1 MVNRKEYHAKWYEEN
16 KESFNEKRR
25 LKYKELDSEAI
36 KKKVAEYKANNKE
49 KIREQSKEYRK
60 NNREKVR
67 SKLHDYRARKRGA
80 FVEKIDFKVIYEKDN
95 GICYLCGKP
104 VNMNKLENENIP
116 ADYGTIDHVIPII
129 AGGLHEYTNIRLA
142 HLSCNGAKS
151 DRIIEGSDTQLKLVL
166 RPEKYQPTKEDIAK
180 RKKEYL
186 ALYRK
191 ENKKKIDEKTKEY
204 RKANIEK
211 VREQKRNNY
220 HKNKPEPK
228 PKPEK
233 KPPYKPSPEKGKQ
246 YSAEY
251 RERHREA
258 INKRRRENRLAKKL
272 K

>member
-25 LKYKELDSEAI
+25 LKYKELNSEAI

-60 NNREKVR
+60 KNREKVR

-104 VNMNKLENENIP
+104 VNMNKLENESVP

-151 DRIIEGSDTQLKLVL
+151 DRIIEGSYTQLKLVL
-166 RPEKYQPTKEDIAK
+166 RPEKHQPTKEDIAK

-228 PKPEK
+228 PKLEK
-233 KPPYKPSPEKGKQ
+233 KPPYKPSPEKSKQ